1 MPKKVKFPLP
11 MKRTQPMKHP
21 NNPSSDSDGGDEGR
35 NGPAPSIGLINLYLT
50 GLSKGHLIAYTLDE
64 LIPS

>member
-1 MPKKVKFPLP
+1 
-11 MKRTQPMKHP
+11 MKHP